1 MELPRHRTP
10 VQNFGGGILPGG
22 TRAVPLMFGEIWP
35 TQIWLSQEDAPP
47 RGGPNDVE
55 SMRCVLGGR
64 PSTPPVDCHHS
75 RLAVDMESG
84 PAAPEGGRLGRHQ
97 AEPIEAYSSPLNWR
111 TGSARVGRT

>member
-47 RGGPNDVE
+47 QRRSERRRKHAVCARWTSFDAA
-55 SMRCVLGGR
+55 RRL
-64 PSTPPVDCHHS
+64 PS
-75 RLAVDMESG
+75 
-84 PAAPEGGRLGRHQ
+84 Q
-97 AEPIEAYSSPLNWR
+97 
-111 TGSARVGRT
+111 SACR